1 MHLNY
6 FRRVP
11 QSIENEILAKNDQV
25 LSTYKLPKEKDL
37 KVYFQLDED
46 MTVKTQPN
54 GKAALTILSD
64 RELLSA
70 LTSGNIFSYAE
81 ADNRFI

>member
-1 MHLNY
+1 MQMQLRY
-6 FRRVP
+6 FKRVP
-11 QSIENEILAKNDQV
+11 PSIENEILEKNDQL
-25 LSTYKLPKEKDL
+25 LSKCKLPKEEDL

-54 GKAALTILSD
+54 GKTAMTILSD

-81 ADNRFI
+81 ADN

>member
-1 MHLNY
+1 MQMQLRY
-6 FRRVP
+6 FKRVP
-11 QSIENEILAKNDQV
+11 PSIENEILAKNDQL
-25 LSTYKLPKEKDL
+25 LSKCKMPKEEDL

-46 MTVKTQPN
+46 MAVKTQPN
-54 GKAALTILSD
+54 GKTAMTILSD

-81 ADNRFI
+81 ADN

>member
-1 MHLNY
+1 MQMQLRY
-6 FRRVP
+6 FKRVP
-11 QSIENEILAKNDQV
+11 PSIENEILAKNDQL
-25 LSTYKLPKEKDL
+25 LSKCKLPKEEDL

-46 MTVKTQPN
+46 MAIKNQPN
-54 GKAALTILSD
+54 GKTAMTILSD

-81 ADNRFI
+81 ADN

>member
-1 MHLNY
+1 MQLRY
-6 FRRVP
+6 FKRVP
-11 QSIENEILAKNDQV
+11 PSIENEILAKNDQL
-25 LSTYKLPKEKDL
+25 LSKCKLPKEEDL

-46 MTVKTQPN
+46 MTVKIQPN
-54 GKAALTILSD
+54 GKTAMTILSD

-81 ADNRFI
+81 ADN

>member
-1 MHLNY
+1 MQMQLRY
-6 FRRVP
+6 FKRVP
-11 QSIENEILAKNDQV
+11 PSIENEILAKNDLL
-25 LSTYKLPKEKDL
+25 LSKCKLPKEEDL

-46 MTVKTQPN
+46 MTVKIQPN
-54 GKAALTILSD
+54 GKTAMTILSD

-81 ADNRFI
+81 ADN

>member
-1 MHLNY
+1 MHMQLRY
-6 FRRVP
+6 FKRVP
-11 QSIENEILAKNDQV
+11 PSIENEILAKNDQL
-25 LSTYKLPKEKDL
+25 LSKCKLPKEEDL

-46 MTVKTQPN
+46 MTVKIQPN
-54 GKAALTILSD
+54 GKTAMTILSD

-81 ADNRFI
+81 ADN

>member
-1 MHLNY
+1 MQMQLRY
-6 FRRVP
+6 FKRVP
-11 QSIENEILAKNDQV
+11 PSIENEILAKNDQL
-25 LSTYKLPKEKDL
+25 LSKCKLPKEEDL

-46 MTVKTQPN
+46 MTVKIQPN
-54 GKAALTILSD
+54 GKTAMTILSD

-81 ADNRFI
+81 ADN

>member
-1 MHLNY
+1 MQMQLRY
-6 FRRVP
+6 FKRVP
-11 QSIENEILAKNDQV
+11 PSIENEILAKNDQL
-25 LSTYKLPKEKDL
+25 LSKCKLPKEEDL

-46 MTVKTQPN
+46 MTVKIQPN
-54 GKAALTILSD
+54 GKTAMTILSY

-81 ADNRFI
+81 ADN

>member
-1 MHLNY
+1 MQKQLRY
-6 FRRVP
+6 FKRVP
-11 QSIENEILAKNDQV
+11 PSIENEILAKNDQL
-25 LSTYKLPKEKDL
+25 LSKCKLPKEEDL

-46 MTVKTQPN
+46 MTVKIQPN
-54 GKAALTILSD
+54 GKTAMTILSD

-81 ADNRFI
+81 ADN

>member
-1 MHLNY
+1 MQLRY
-6 FRRVP
+6 FKRVP
-11 QSIENEILAKNDQV
+11 PSIENEILAKNDLL
-25 LSTYKLPKEKDL
+25 LSKCKLPKEEDL

-46 MTVKTQPN
+46 MTVKIQPN
-54 GKAALTILSD
+54 GKTAMTILSD

-81 ADNRFI
+81 ADN